1 MQAVYK
7 SVPILPFAGSC
18 HVLSAPAH
26 GLRFIQGCGDK
37 QGSRQSL
44 INLCASLYIYMHSL
58 GDHLGYGCLS
68 NPLWLSHSS
77 DLLDNPL
84 VCSPIAWP
92 NQCHNF
98 TQLQSWLPS
107 RSIVFSAMILVT
119 ELFMLCSSSS
129 QCCPALMLLFCMV
142 CSSPVELSDGAELG
156 SFGVGDAICAKL
168 KPHTPTAFI

>member
-1 MQAVYK
+1 MQAIYK

-18 HVLSAPAH
+18 HICSAGSCHVLSVPAH
-26 GLRFIQGCGDK
+26 GLRFIHGCGDK
-37 QGSRQSL
+37 QGSLQSL
-44 INLCASLYIYMHSL
+44 INLCASLCIYMHSL
-58 GDHLGYGCLS
+58 GDHLGCGCLS

-98 TQLQSWLPS
+98 RQLQSWLPS

-119 ELFMLCSSSS
+119 ELQPLHALFLIKLVLSCINVAILYGLLSSSRT
-129 QCCPALMLLFCMV
+129 L
-142 CSSPVELSDGAELG
+142 
-156 SFGVGDAICAKL
+156 
-168 KPHTPTAFI
+168 